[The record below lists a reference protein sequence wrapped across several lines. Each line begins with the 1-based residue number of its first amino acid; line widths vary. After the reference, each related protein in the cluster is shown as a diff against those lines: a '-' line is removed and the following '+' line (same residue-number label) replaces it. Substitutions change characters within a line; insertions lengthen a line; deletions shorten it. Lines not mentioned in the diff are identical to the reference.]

1 MAAQLRRDVLLLAQR
16 LSQGLAHQSISAARM
31 ALPAVAAR
39 PAEQLQGSTV
49 TIDLELLAYLCHKG
63 APYIDMAVDGTGYLP
78 RTVIGVGTFLLDYDG
93 DVDLLT
99 AKQRVTYEKFL
110 LPLLFAVPCQ
120 GKANSEGCRG
130 DGLIDADLLL
140 KSYRDGDFRCRLCR
154 TAEAP
159 PTAV

>member
-1 MAAQLRRDVLLLAQR
+1 MAAQLRRNVLLLAQR
-16 LSQGLAHQSISAARM
+16 LSQGLAHLSISAARK

-39 PAEQLQGSTV
+39 PAEQLRGSTV
-49 TIDLELLAYLCHKG
+49 TIDLELLSYLCHKG

-120 GKANSEGCRG
+120 GNAHSGGCRG
-130 DGLIDADLLL
+130 VGLIDADLLL

-154 TAEAP
+154 TAAAP